1 MAEKEAK
8 AIKYLNEFIEE
19 LQCDIN
25 MFGFEDDCEEEQN
38 LLVEQRDNFK
48 TILNML
54 EQKDKRNIEPILINN
69 KMYFIDNEIYNELLE
84 DIKSNYISV
93 QKVKDKIEKLN
104 ALNEGWKIELEN
116 KNKEIKELKE
126 KYNKDTNQLQNQIY
140 RLNVDKIN
148 NYISKAKIEKMYI
161 EMEQEYERKVYD
173 NNYNRTEVKKEEM
186 YKRQV
191 YEKLLESEE
200 DEI

>member
-1 MAEKEAK
+1 
-8 AIKYLNEFIEE
+8 
-19 LQCDIN
+19 
-25 MFGFEDDCEEEQN
+25 
-38 LLVEQRDNFK
+38 
-48 TILNML
+48 ML
-54 EQKDKRNIEPILINN
+54 
-69 KMYFIDNEIYNELLE
+69 
-84 DIKSNYISV
+84 
-93 QKVKDKIEKLN
+93 
-104 ALNEGWKIELEN
+104 
-116 KNKEIKELKE
+116 KEIEELKE

-200 DEI
+200 

>member
-1 MAEKEAK
+1 MSEEEKK
-8 AIKYLNEFIEE
+8 AVETVKGLAVYYDDYSVLNEEEIEE
-19 LQCDIN
+19 NNNVNNSIQ
-25 MFGFEDDCEEEQN
+25 
-38 LLVEQRDNFK
+38 LV
-48 TILNML
+48 TSL
-54 EQKDKRNIEPILINN
+54 
-69 KMYFIDNEIYNELLE
+69 
-84 DIKSNYISV
+84 
-93 QKVKDKIEKLN
+93 IEKQQ
-104 ALNEGWKIELEN
+104 
-116 KNKEIKELKE
+116 KEIKELKE

-200 DEI
+200 

>member
-1 MAEKEAK
+1 MKENS
-8 AIKYLNEFIEE
+8 IEEDIEE
-19 LQCDIN
+19 LKR
-25 MFGFEDDCEEEQN
+25 
-38 LLVEQRDNFK
+38 LLYRNELTK
-48 TILNML
+48 YG
-54 EQKDKRNIEPILINN
+54 KRKLINYYERQE
-69 KMYFIDNEIYNELLE
+69 KDYKRLLKENE
-84 DIKSNYISV
+84 
-93 QKVKDKIEKLN
+93 
-104 ALNEGWKIELEN
+104 
-116 KNKEIKELKE
+116 ELKE
-126 KYNKDTNQLQNQIY
+126 KYDKDTNQLQNQIY

>member
-1 MAEKEAK
+1 MSEEEKK
-8 AIKYLNEFIEE
+8 AVETVKGLAVYYDDYSVLDEEEIEE
-19 LQCDIN
+19 NNNVNNSIQ
-25 MFGFEDDCEEEQN
+25 
-38 LLVEQRDNFK
+38 LV
-48 TILNML
+48 TSL
-54 EQKDKRNIEPILINN
+54 
-69 KMYFIDNEIYNELLE
+69 
-84 DIKSNYISV
+84 
-93 QKVKDKIEKLN
+93 IEKQQ
-104 ALNEGWKIELEN
+104 
-116 KNKEIKELKE
+116 KEIKELKE

-200 DEI
+200 DEIWQKKSVICHNKMIYIQIGIYVVIVKKIFIGGEEPDDIKNSKIKYCPFCGYKIKEVIYIEDDIESEE

>member
-1 MAEKEAK
+1 MNEKEKEA
-8 AIKYLNEFIEE
+8 IEE
-19 LQCDIN
+19 LKKQLRLAIN
-25 MFGFEDDCEEEQN
+25 IDDVTTAVRN
-38 LLVEQRDNFK
+38 DNAK
-48 TILNML
+48 TILNL
-54 EQKDKRNIEPILINN
+54 
-69 KMYFIDNEIYNELLE
+69 
-84 DIKSNYISV
+84 
-93 QKVKDKIEKLN
+93 IEKLQKE
-104 ALNEGWKIELEN
+104 NE
-116 KNKEIKELKE
+116 ELKE

-200 DEI
+200 

>member
-1 MAEKEAK
+1 MKNSIEEDIARIAKLITTKFNNDYSIDNKDKEA
-8 AIKYLNEFIEE
+8 LEH
-19 LQCDIN
+19 
-25 MFGFEDDCEEEQN
+25 
-38 LLVEQRDNFK
+38 
-48 TILNML
+48 IL
-54 EQKDKRNIEPILINN
+54 
-69 KMYFIDNEIYNELLE
+69 
-84 DIKSNYISV
+84 SNY
-93 QKVKDKIEKLN
+93 KKML
-104 ALNEGWKIELEN
+104 
-116 KNKEIKELKE
+116 KEIKELKE

-200 DEI
+200 

>member
-1 MAEKEAK
+1 MNEKEKEA
-8 AIKYLNEFIEE
+8 IEE
-19 LQCDIN
+19 LKKQLRLAIN
-25 MFGFEDDCEEEQN
+25 IDDVTTAVRN
-38 LLVEQRDNFK
+38 DNAK
-48 TILNML
+48 TILNL
-54 EQKDKRNIEPILINN
+54 
-69 KMYFIDNEIYNELLE
+69 
-84 DIKSNYISV
+84 
-93 QKVKDKIEKLN
+93 IEKLQKE
-104 ALNEGWKIELEN
+104 NE
-116 KNKEIKELKE
+116 ELKE

-140 RLNVDKIN
+140 LLNVDKIN

-200 DEI
+200 

>member
-1 MAEKEAK
+1 MNKISEFRKNKNISQSTLAELRIKGISSNLNNNIKQKQKE
-8 AIKYLNEFIEE
+8 
-19 LQCDIN
+19 D
-25 MFGFEDDCEEEQN
+25 EQ
-38 LLVEQRDNFK
+38 LW
-48 TILNML
+48 
-54 EQKDKRNIEPILINN
+54 
-69 KMYFIDNEIYNELLE
+69 
-84 DIKSNYISV
+84 
-93 QKVKDKIEKLN
+93 

-200 DEI
+200 

>member
-1 MAEKEAK
+1 M
-8 AIKYLNEFIEE
+8 
-19 LQCDIN
+19 DIN
-25 MFGFEDDCEEEQN
+25 TY
-38 LLVEQRDNFK
+38 
-48 TILNML
+48 TI
-54 EQKDKRNIEPILINN
+54 I
-69 KMYFIDNEIYNELLE
+69 
-84 DIKSNYISV
+84 
-93 QKVKDKIEKLN
+93 
-104 ALNEGWKIELEN
+104 
-116 KNKEIKELKE
+116 ELKE

-140 RLNVDKIN
+140 RLNVDKTN

-200 DEI
+200 